1 MLYKDL
7 GLKKSRTYS
16 LMKNTAP
23 YIKSSIKLDSFLN
36 FSKLSNDSKFSLNSD
51 YKIKKEEKKKIQKSK
66 NLSIPKSNKPSIKI
80 NKKYHKHLSC
90 INDFNKSLNKN
101 KTALSQYILLN
112 TSPENDFNFQNIK
125 LLGNSRYKYTSPMM
139 FVEDQKNFL
148 PDKNFGLIPIP
159 MERCKIEL
167 SEKENNDKKKNLY
180 ELQRSIVMLRR
191 KQFNKATEKKKH
203 KNQFVDY
210 SSNSYKNEADDISDY
225 VNKIVF
231 IQKWWSDYIRKKE
244 LKRKINEFKEKIKYF
259 VNKMSFNEIKKS
271 IITYHKPKH
280 EYCFIEKIRLGHI
293 YEQIINEKIIEDN
306 DENNLE
312 SSAMNNDDFLNSK
325 KGQNINLLNNEEDK
339 DTYKNNY
346 KIILNNYETDDNNDE
361 KIKNLNNDENNLINN
376 IQEKEN
382 NYIYQEYNDEKFL
395 LFFNIIR
402 KTFLTR
408 LINRLTIIKDL
419 PIMSIFKP
427 EGIFISKL
435 RKRIYNKSI
444 NDCKP
449 IKKIKINNGLYLS
462 KIIIRQNNY
471 NISEIHKT
479 MRDKSELN
487 EKNINPEENII
498 HNPRK
503 KLCRYIKIIRRTNYI
518 ICINYIQKI
527 YRDHLKRTGKKVYK
541 KPLINPKV
549 ITIKR
554 VNILK
559 TKSK

>member
-293 YEQIINEKIIEDN
+293 YEQIINKKIIEDN

-325 KGQNINLLNNEEDK
+325 KGQNINL
-339 DTYKNNY
+339 
-346 KIILNNYETDDNNDE
+346 
-361 KIKNLNNDENNLINN
+361 
-376 IQEKEN
+376 
-382 NYIYQEYNDEKFL
+382 
-395 LFFNIIR
+395 
-402 KTFLTR
+402 
-408 LINRLTIIKDL
+408 
-419 PIMSIFKP
+419 
-427 EGIFISKL
+427 
-435 RKRIYNKSI
+435 
-444 NDCKP
+444 
-449 IKKIKINNGLYLS
+449 
-462 KIIIRQNNY
+462 
-471 NISEIHKT
+471 
-479 MRDKSELN
+479 
-487 EKNINPEENII
+487 
-498 HNPRK
+498 
-503 KLCRYIKIIRRTNYI
+503 
-518 ICINYIQKI
+518 
-527 YRDHLKRTGKKVYK
+527 
-541 KPLINPKV
+541 
-549 ITIKR
+549 
-554 VNILK
+554 
-559 TKSK
+559 